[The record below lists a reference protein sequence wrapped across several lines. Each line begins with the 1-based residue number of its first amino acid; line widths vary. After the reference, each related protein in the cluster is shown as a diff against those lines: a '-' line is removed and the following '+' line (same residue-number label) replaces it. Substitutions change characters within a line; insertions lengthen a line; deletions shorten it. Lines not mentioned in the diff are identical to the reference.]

1 MHALAKPEATRLR
14 FFRFPLGVAHPFA
27 LAWKLIPTK
36 PTFDSILFDFDGVL
50 ADSEGVHFEC
60 WTSILEPLG
69 IPLTWQAYC
78 ENCIGITDRAM
89 LEVLARQKTP
99 PHDVEDLWQY
109 YPKKKALFR
118 EKAYANPPI
127 PEATRSLMRELSGYR
142 LAVVSSSGRA
152 EVEPVL
158 ERAGIHACFKT
169 IVTGDDVQNKKPHP
183 EPYLLAAERLGAVFP
198 LVVEDSEPGA
208 AAGIAAGFSVLRLH
222 NPYELSEKLRQALN
236 PS

>member
-1 MHALAKPEATRLR
+1 VISVSHA
-14 FFRFPLGVAHPFA
+14 V
-27 LAWKLIPTK
+27 AWKLT
-36 PTFDSILFDFDGVL
+36 TSFDSILFDFDGVL

-60 WTSILEPLG
+60 WTAILGPLG
-69 IPLTWQAYC
+69 IPLSWESYC
-78 ENCIGITDRAM
+78 ANCIGITDRSM
-89 LEVLARQKTP
+89 LEVLASQKTP

-127 PEATRSLMRELSGYR
+127 PGATRELLRTLTAYK

-158 ERAGIHACFKT
+158 ERAGIHDCFVT
-169 IVTGDDVQNKKPHP
+169 IVTGDDVKNRKPHP
-183 EPYLLAAERLGAVFP
+183 EPYLLAAERLGAKRP

-208 AAGIAAGFSVLRLH
+208 AAGIAAGFSVLRLQS
-222 NPYELSEKLRQALN
+222 PYDLPTALLRALS
-236 PS
+236 PSN

>member
-1 MHALAKPEATRLR
+1 MQ
-14 FFRFPLGVAHPFA
+14 
-27 LAWKLIPTK
+27 
-36 PTFDSILFDFDGVL
+36 FDSILFDFDGVL

-60 WTSILEPLG
+60 WTAILQPLG
-69 IPLTWQAYC
+69 IPLTWESYCAY
-78 ENCIGITDRAM
+78 CIGITDRAM

-127 PEATRSLMRELSGYR
+127 PEPTRLMLRQLEGLK

-158 ERAGIHACFKT
+158 ERAGIHDCFET
-169 IVTGDDVQNKKPHP
+169 IVTGEDVQNRKPHP
-183 EPYLLAAERLGAVFP
+183 EPYLLAAERMGVSRP

-208 AAGIAAGFSVLRLH
+208 AAGRAAGFPVLKLGS
-222 NPYELSEKLRQALN
+222 PYELPEALLGAIRI
-236 PS
+236 STI